1 MQLFFVFFFFYHFLP
16 FFYHFFT
23 KHTVTYDEVLLKFT
37 KSDEMD
43 VTKAGHKAKKKFKP
57 GFANHRVNLERV
69 KRRRERDIASKQ
81 KIEEKKR
88 LRSARIRKNL
98 RQAFE
103 DRLANRINLG
113 AYRSEILFLIIVIIS
128 SFLFFFFFFFKNVL
142 FSYY

>member
-1 MQLFFVFFFFYHFLP
+1 
-16 FFYHFFT
+16 
-23 KHTVTYDEVLLKFT
+23 
-37 KSDEMD
+37 MD

>member
-1 MQLFFVFFFFYHFLP
+1 MGSFLHVLSFVHATFFCFFLP
-16 FFYHFFT
+16 FFYHFFFT
-23 KHTVTYDEVLLKFT
+23 KHTVTYDKVLLKFT

-103 DRLANRINLG
+103 DRLANRI
-113 AYRSEILFLIIVIIS
+113 
-128 SFLFFFFFFFKNVL
+128 
-142 FSYY
+142 